1 MSPSPDALVHR
12 SGGDLA
18 DYASLLRR
26 RWPIF
31 LLLLAAGAGGGVVS
45 LLAAPPAYT
54 AFAQVLVVATGPQ
67 EQTNQVTSRQRESLN
82 LDTEAQIVQSTVVA
96 KKAAKVLRSIPG
108 PVEVSVPP
116 NTSVLQIS
124 YTAGDPAAAAA
135 GANAYARAY
144 LAYRSESFTGAL
156 TAQLKV
162 LLIKLKQVNAG
173 LAKVAATLPGL
184 AKGTA
189 ERTIALQQQNVLSR
203 QSHTLTAKY
212 DAFKTVAVIP
222 GSVISDAVAPTEPS
236 APSPPLHLGGGLM
249 AGLLSGVGAAWLRDR
264 LGTRLRRKPRTRR
277 PTGTGTA
284 GGEEPDGPA
293 GAATMP
299 GASSREVTRAAR
311 SLHEQETPVLGTLI
325 TNRSRI
331 PATPPYPERD
341 RIPAAAPHQKRGR
354 FPVASPYPERDRI
367 PAVAPYPEGDGP
379 QVAPPQPEWDRLPA
393 VPPHPERDGI
403 PAPAPYL
410 ERDRIP
416 AVAPYLEG
424 DMLQVIPPQPERD
437 RLPAVP
443 PRPESAGSAHGA
455 EPPSTGLKGRGGR
468 SLPGSRRAAPPQVP
482 PPAAARTIPQQ

>member
-31 LLLLAAGAGGGVVS
+31 LVLLAAGVGGGVVS
-45 LLAAPPAYT
+45 LLAAPSAYT

-82 LDTEAQIVQSTVVA
+82 LDTEAQIVQSAVVA
-96 KKAAKVLRSIPG
+96 KKAEKVLKSIPG

-162 LLIKLKQVNAG
+162 LLIKLKQVNAS

-189 ERTIALQQQNVLSR
+189 ERTVALQQQNVLSR
-203 QSHTLTAKY
+203 QSYTLTAKY

-222 GSVISDAVAPTEPS
+222 GSVISGAVAPTEPS

-264 LGTRLRRKPRTRR
+264 LGTRLRRKPRIRR

-284 GGEEPDGPA
+284 GDPEPDGPA

-311 SLHEQETPVLGTLI
+311 SLYEHETPVLGTLI
-325 TNRSRI
+325 TGRSKVPTAPPHPERDLI
-331 PATPPYPERD
+331 PAPSPHPERD
-341 RIPAAAPHQKRGR
+341 RIP
-354 FPVASPYPERDRI
+354 
-367 PAVAPYPEGDGP
+367 
-379 QVAPPQPEWDRLPA
+379 VAPPQPNRDRRPA
-393 VPPHPERDGI
+393 VPPHPEQDRLPVAPPHPKRDRI
-403 PAPAPYL
+403 PASAPYL
-410 ERDRIP
+410 ERDSMP
-416 AVAPYLEG
+416 ASSPYPEG
-424 DMLQVIPPQPERD
+424 DMLQVTPPHVEQALGEQD
-437 RLPAVP
+437 RLQVAP
-443 PRPESAGSAHGA
+443 PHPEAAEAAHGA
-455 EPPSTGLKGRGGR
+455 EPPTGPKGRSR
-468 SLPGSRRAAPPQVP
+468 SAPGSRRAIPPQAPPS
-482 PPAAARTIPQQ
+482 AASRTTPRP

>member
-31 LLLLAAGAGGGVVS
+31 LLLLAAGVGGGVVS
-45 LLAAPPAYT
+45 LLAAPSAYT

-67 EQTNQVTSRQRESLN
+67 EQTNQVTGRQRESLN
-82 LDTEAQIVQSTVVA
+82 LDTEAQIVQSAVVA
-96 KKAAKVLRSIPG
+96 KRAEKVLKSIPG

-144 LAYRSESFTGAL
+144 LTYRSESFTGAL

-189 ERTIALQQQNVLSR
+189 ERTVALQQQNVLSR
-203 QSHTLTAKY
+203 QSYALTAKY

-264 LGTRLRRKPRTRR
+264 LGTRFRRKPRTRR
-277 PTGTGTA
+277 PSGTGTA
-284 GGEEPDGPA
+284 GGGKPDGPA

-299 GASSREVTRAAR
+299 GASSRKMARAAR

-325 TNRSRI
+325 TNRSR
-331 PATPPYPERD
+331 
-341 RIPAAAPHQKRGR
+341 
-354 FPVASPYPERDRI
+354 V
-367 PAVAPYPEGDGP
+367 
-379 QVAPPQPEWDRLPA
+379 PA
-393 VPPHPERDGI
+393 VPPHPERDII
-403 PAPAPYL
+403 PAPSPYPARDRVPVAPPQP
-410 ERDRIP
+410 ERDRLPIVPPRSKWDSIP
-416 AVAPYLEG
+416 ADAPYPERDRMPVSSPYLEG
-424 DMLQVIPPQPERD
+424 DMLQVIPPPPERY
-437 RLPAVP
+437 RP
-443 PRPESAGSAHGA
+443 PMAPPHPETAEAAPGA
-455 EPPSTGLKGRGGR
+455 EPPSAGLKGRSR
-468 SLPGSRRAAPPQVP
+468 SAPGSRRAIPPQVP
-482 PPAAARTIPQQ
+482 PSAASRTTPRP

>member
-31 LLLLAAGAGGGVVS
+31 LLLLAAGVGGGVVS
-45 LLAAPPAYT
+45 LLAAPSAYT

-82 LDTEAQIVQSTVVA
+82 LDTEAQIVQSAVVA
-96 KKAAKVLRSIPG
+96 KKAEKVLRSIPG

-144 LAYRSESFTGAL
+144 LAYRGESFTGAL

-203 QSHTLTAKY
+203 QSHTLTARY

-277 PTGTGTA
+277 PTGTGTT
-284 GGEEPDGPA
+284 GDPEPDGPA

-299 GASSREVTRAAR
+299 GASSREVTRAAH
-311 SLHEQETPVLGTLI
+311 SLYEHETPVLGTLI
-325 TNRSRI
+325 TNRSRV
-331 PATPPYPERD
+331 PATPPHPEREI
-341 RIPAAAPHQKRGR
+341 IPAP
-354 FPVASPYPERDRI
+354 SPYPERDGI
-367 PAVAPYPEGDGP
+367 P
-379 QVAPPQPEWDRLPA
+379 VAPPQPERLPAGPSQPERLPAGSSQPERDRLPA
-393 VPPHPERDGI
+393 VPPHPKRDRI

-410 ERDRIP
+410 ERDRMP
-416 AVAPYLEG
+416 ASSPYPEG
-424 DMLQVIPPQPERD
+424 NMLQVIPPHAERD
-437 RLPAVP
+437 RLQVTP
-443 PRPESAGSAHGA
+443 PRPEASEAARGA
-455 EPPSTGLKGRGGR
+455 EPPSTGLKGRSR
-468 SLPGSRRAAPPQVP
+468 SVPGSRRAIPPQVP
-482 PPAAARTIPQQ
+482 PSAASRTTPRP